1 MLGELGCG
9 WGGQPTWVHLSREP
23 EPGQEVAGVG
33 GCGRAKA
40 GHFLLGRRI
49 QAKTPGRGAQPH
61 RGLEVRPHGWRA
73 KSKGTEEGDGAGL
86 GGSRAGGHDQD
97 FGFFPQ
103 EHQEVILKQAGV
115 RWPEFHRGRSREV
128 RRPGQTR
135 VRRHFGV
142 QVGEFLRPGQGS
154 RDVEKRED
162 KETSRIKNL

>member
-1 MLGELGCG
+1 MAGGQRVKGQRRVTALG
-9 WGGQPTWVHLSREP
+9 WGE
-23 EPGQEVAGVG
+23 A
-33 GCGRAKA
+33 
-40 GHFLLGRRI
+40 
-49 QAKTPGRGAQPH
+49 
-61 RGLEVRPHGWRA
+61 GLEGFQHLVGR
-73 KSKGTEEGDGAGL
+73 
-86 GGSRAGGHDQD
+86 DQD
-97 FGFFPQ
+97 FGFFSQ